1 MMQDILTFIEAGL
14 HRVGSN
20 PVPISVDPKITKVT
34 IPKQYDGV
42 TSSAVYTLTASS
54 DIRYKTKVMWSPE
67 GSLVSLNASE
77 GYLQAGESVD
87 ITLTVT
93 SPNGIFNN
101 NTFNYNVGVFA
112 EGYDG
117 KYPIILFTQVV
128 ERTGWV
134 STINNKQ

>member
-1 MMQDILTFIEAGL
+1 MIQDILKFIEAGL

-20 PVPISVDPKITKVT
+20 PVPMSVDSKITKVT
-34 IPKQYDGV
+34 IPKQYSGV

-54 DIRYKTKVMWSPE
+54 AVRYKTKVMWSPE
-67 GSLVSLNASE
+67 GSLVSLNASQ
-77 GYLQAGESVD
+77 GYLEAGESVD

-101 NTFNYNVGVFA
+101 NAFNYNVGIFA

-117 KYPIILFTQVV
+117 KYPVIVLTQVV
-128 ERTGWV
+128 ERVGWV
-134 STINNKQ
+134 SLYK